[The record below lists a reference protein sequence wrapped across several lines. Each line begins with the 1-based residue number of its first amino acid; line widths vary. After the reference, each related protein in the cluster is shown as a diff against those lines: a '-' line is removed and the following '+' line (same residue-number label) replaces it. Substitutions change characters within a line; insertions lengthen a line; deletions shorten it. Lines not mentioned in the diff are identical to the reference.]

1 MIIRSKAPVR
11 IDFAG
16 GWTDV
21 SIFAGGAGG
30 TVVNATIDKYV
41 HGRMHVQDRE
51 GPVTRHVSGP
61 SGKYLVEAEDGEGIE
76 VAYRSDLPAGSGLG
90 TSATLNVVWLSL
102 IKAKVVTDEDRCTI
116 AELSYDLER
125 ILGILGG
132 KQDQYASALGGFNY
146 LTFSDTVA
154 YERLRIQPEVVS
166 ELESRLVLCYT
177 GKPRLSSGIHQDVW
191 GSYRGGNPDTV
202 NALYNLRNVAIRM
215 RTVLLEGNIE
225 EFGDL
230 LNQNWRHQKALH
242 ASVTNS
248 QIDSLFESAF
258 ANGGVAGKACGAGG
272 GGCLLFLSAPGQK
285 SDLEMTLRDR
295 GVRIIPFKFDFGGLQ
310 VTFEEE

>member
-1 MIIRSKAPVR
+1 VIVQSKAPVR

-21 SIFAGGAGG
+21 SIFAASAGGA
-30 TVVNATIDKYV
+30 VVNATINKYV
-41 HGRMHVQDRE
+41 HGRMYVLDTE
-51 GPVTRHVSGP
+51 DPVKRRVSGP
-61 SGKYLVEAEDGEGIE
+61 SGKYVVETDAGEGIE

-102 IKAKVVTDEDRCTI
+102 IKSKVQSDEDRRTI

-132 KQDQYASALGGFNY
+132 KQDQYASAFGGFNY
-146 LTFSDTVA
+146 FTFGEAVGVERLNVAPETVA
-154 YERLRIQPEVVS
+154 

-177 GKPRLSSGIHQDVW
+177 GKSRLSSGIHGDVW
-191 GSYRGGNPDTV
+191 GNYRGGNPDTV
-202 NALYNLRNVAIRM
+202 NALYSLRNVAIRM
-215 RTVLLEGNIE
+215 RTVLLEGNVE

-242 ASVTNS
+242 PSVTNS
-248 QIDSLFESAF
+248 QIDSLFEFAM
-258 ANGGVAGKACGAGG
+258 ANGAVAGKACGAGG
-272 GGCLLFLSAPGQK
+272 GGCLLFLSAPGRK
-285 SDLEMTLRDR
+285 EDLEMVLRDQ
-295 GVRIIPFKFDFGGLQ
+295 GVRVIPFRFDFDGLQ
-310 VTFEEE
+310 VEVKHE

>member
-1 MIIRSKAPVR
+1 MVVHSKAPVR

-21 SIFAGGAGG
+21 SIFAASAGGA
-30 TVVNATIDKYV
+30 VVNATINKYV
-41 HGRMHVQDRE
+41 HGRMHVLDAE
-51 GPVTRHVSGP
+51 APVKRLVSGP
-61 SGKYLVEAEDGEGIE
+61 SGKYVVESESGEGIE

-102 IKAKVVTDEDRCTI
+102 IKSKVQSDEDRRTI

-132 KQDQYASALGGFNY
+132 KQDQYASAYGGFNY
-146 LTFSDTVA
+146 FTFSEDVGV
-154 YERLRIQPEVVS
+154 ERLKVKPETVS

-177 GKPRLSSGIHQDVW
+177 GKPRLSSGIHGDVW
-191 GSYRGGNPDTV
+191 GSFRSGNADTV
-202 NALYNLRNVAIRM
+202 NALYSLRNVAIRM
-215 RTVLLEGNIE
+215 RTVLLEGDVE

-230 LNQNWRHQKALH
+230 LNQNWRHQKSLH
-242 ASVTNS
+242 PSVTNS
-248 QIDSLFESAF
+248 QIDGLFEFAL

-272 GGCLLFLSAPGQK
+272 GGCLLFLSAPGRK
-285 SDLEMTLRDR
+285 EDLEMGLRDQ
-295 GVRIIPFKFDFGGLQ
+295 GVRVIPFQFDFDGLQ
-310 VTFEEE
+310 VSIEQE